1 MAAKL
6 ETDILNKYIEA
17 RAEAKKMQNFYR
29 QTVDTSKQL
38 ARYQNQDFETQ
49 KAFKQIENCENDE
62 DAIKRWDDENTPQVH
77 LLRRMKAASCR
88 AAKYAARDAQ
98 RKMARA
104 YEELNHFYEKRP
116 VWFVASVRDHD
127 EIIPKIEG
135 KEELAG
141 TVYHNH
147 DSRCW
152 GFFYDLE
159 TAMEA
164 IRHNATDMNEAGY
177 YAYAVI
183 EPKKQGL
190 CYVEPSCSNRWFKAK
205 YDTDKNGN
213 KICTGYVDCEEP
225 EWAKQIV
232 GWTIS

>member
-1 MAAKL
+1 MATL
-6 ETDILNKYIEA
+6 ETDILNKYIKAKNEA
-17 RAEAKKMQNFYR
+17 ARLQNFYILMTTAIKGLTR
-29 QTVDTSKQL
+29 F
-38 ARYQNQDFETQ
+38 QNQSLETQ
-49 KAFKQIENCENDE
+49 KTFKQLEGIKTDE
-62 DAIKRWDDENTPQVH
+62 EAIKRWDEIIPYAP
-77 LLRRMKAASCR
+77 RIRKMKAESCR
-88 AAKYAARDAQ
+88 RAKYAARDAQ
-98 RKMARA
+98 RRMAKA
-104 YEELNHFYEKRP
+104 YEELTHYYEKRP

-141 TVYHNH
+141 TIYHNH

-164 IRHNATDMNEAGY
+164 IRNNVTDLNEAGY

-205 YDTDKNGN
+205 YGTDKDGN

-225 EWAKQIV
+225 EWAKQII

>member
-1 MAAKL
+1 MATL
-6 ETDILNKYIEA
+6 ETGILNKYIDAKNEA
-17 RAEAKKMQNFYR
+17 ARLQRLYNQKISAVK
-29 QTVDTSKQL
+29 DL
-38 ARYQNQDFETQ
+38 ARYQSQSLETQ
-49 KAFKQIENCENDE
+49 IKFKQLASCKTDE
-62 DAIKRWDDENTPQVH
+62 EAIKRWDETVPRTSQ
-77 LLRRMKAASCR
+77 LRSMKAETCR
-88 AAKYAARDAQ
+88 NIKYAARDAQ
-98 RKMARA
+98 RRMAKA
-104 YEELNHFYEKRP
+104 YEELTHYYEKRP

-127 EIIPKIEG
+127 ETIPKIEG

-164 IRHNATDMNEAGY
+164 IRNNATDLNEAGY

-205 YDTDKNGN
+205 YGTDKDGN

>member
-1 MAAKL
+1 MATL
-6 ETDILNKYIEA
+6 ETDILNKYIAAKNEA
-17 RAEAKKMQNFYR
+17 ARLQNFYILTTTAIKGLTR
-29 QTVDTSKQL
+29 F
-38 ARYQNQDFETQ
+38 QNQKLETQ
-49 KAFKQIENCENDE
+49 KTFKQLEGIKTDE
-62 DAIKRWDDENTPQVH
+62 EAIKRWDEINPYVP
-77 LLRRMKAASCR
+77 RIRKMKAESCR
-88 AAKYAARDAQ
+88 RAKYAARDAQ
-98 RKMARA
+98 RKMAKA
-104 YEELNHFYEKRP
+104 YEELTHYYEKRP

-127 EIIPKIEG
+127 EIIPRIDG

-164 IRHNATDMNEAGY
+164 IRNNVTDLNEAGY

-205 YDTDKNGN
+205 YGTDKNGN

-225 EWAKQIV
+225 GWAKQIV

>member
-1 MAAKL
+1 MATL
-6 ETDILNKYIEA
+6 ETDILNKYIAAKNEA
-17 RAEAKKMQNFYR
+17 ARMQNFYLL
-29 QTVDTSKQL
+29 QTAAVKGF
-38 ARYQNQDFETQ
+38 ARYQSQSIETQ
-49 KAFKQIENCENDE
+49 KSFKQLEGCKTDE
-62 DAIKRWDDENTPQVH
+62 EAIKRWDEAIPHTRR
-77 LLRRMKAASCR
+77 LRSMKAESCR
-88 AAKYAARDAQ
+88 RAKYAARDAQ
-98 RKMARA
+98 RKMAKA
-104 YEELNHFYEKRP
+104 YEELTHYYEKRP

-164 IRHNATDMNEAGY
+164 IRNNVTDLNEAGY

-205 YDTDKNGN
+205 YGTDKDGN